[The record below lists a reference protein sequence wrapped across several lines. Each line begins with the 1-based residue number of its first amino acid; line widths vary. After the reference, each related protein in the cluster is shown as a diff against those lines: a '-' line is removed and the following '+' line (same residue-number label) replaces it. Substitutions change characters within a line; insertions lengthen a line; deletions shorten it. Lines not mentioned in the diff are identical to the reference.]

1 MLTFD
6 MFFQQ
11 APIGIAITQGYDPQ
25 GSDAAIV
32 MINPE
37 YEEITGRKKE
47 ELISLGLARIT
58 HPDDLEGYRENL
70 RRLQTGESRAFSMKK
85 RYLKPDGS
93 DVWVLVTVAPLT
105 LSEDQQGTYI
115 CLAVDVSECKAI
127 EAALQESERSKEV
140 FLSHLPGLAYRCNFD
155 ENWTMQY
162 VSDGCFNLT
171 GYPPESLLNNR
182 DLSYYDIIV
191 PEYREAVQQ
200 EWERIVATGQPFK
213 YEYEIITASGEKK
226 WVLELGQ
233 AVFNA
238 DGEVEALEGIVLDI
252 SDRKAIEDTL
262 KYTIEHDRWTGLYN
276 REYLI
281 TVLERD
287 LREKKETKKALIGI
301 NLNMIQL
308 LAVNYGFQH
317 SQNLIKKA
325 AETLS
330 QYSSDKCLLFRP
342 RENRFV
348 FYLTD
353 YQDKK
358 ELVDFSADVVKTL
371 EALFVSERIGGGIGI
386 VEIEPDQDDV
396 DVLLRRLL
404 VASERF
410 VGSFGR
416 DFKICFY
423 DGELERLVNRERD
436 IVEALN
442 KITVDYDTRD
452 ELYLVYQPVVDLKKG
467 AVVGFEALARLK
479 TEKLGPVSPQEFIP
493 LAEKTKLIIPL
504 GEKIIVQA
512 LGFLNKL
519 KEEGYDDLSILL
531 NISIIQ
537 LLHPDFPERLLA
549 LIKRMQVDPRNIGI
563 EITESVFANDYESV
577 NKILEELRTAGI
589 YIAIDDF
596 GTGYSSLTREKE
608 MMADCIKI
616 DKYFAD
622 ELVEADLDRAITCD
636 IISIAHKLGHETIAE
651 GVEQLVQLRYL
662 KRHSC
667 DKVQGYLISKPLSE
681 GEAIKFLEEGNWPV
695 GLKP

>member
-1 MLTFD
+1 M
-6 MFFQQ
+6 
-11 APIGIAITQGYDPQ
+11 
-25 GSDAAIV
+25 
-32 MINPE
+32 
-37 YEEITGRKKE
+37 
-47 ELISLGLARIT
+47 
-58 HPDDLEGYRENL
+58 
-70 RRLQTGESRAFSMKK
+70 
-85 RYLKPDGS
+85 
-93 DVWVLVTVAPLT
+93 
-105 LSEDQQGTYI
+105 
-115 CLAVDVSECKAI
+115 
-127 EAALQESERSKEV
+127 
-140 FLSHLPGLAYRCNFD
+140 
-155 ENWTMQY
+155 
-162 VSDGCFNLT
+162 
-171 GYPPESLLNNR
+171 
-182 DLSYYDIIV
+182 
-191 PEYREAVQQ
+191 
-200 EWERIVATGQPFK
+200 
-213 YEYEIITASGEKK
+213 
-226 WVLELGQ
+226 
-233 AVFNA
+233 
-238 DGEVEALEGIVLDI
+238 
-252 SDRKAIEDTL
+252 
-262 KYTIEHDRWTGLYN
+262 
-276 REYLI
+276 
-281 TVLERD
+281 
-287 LREKKETKKALIGI
+287 
-301 NLNMIQL
+301 
-308 LAVNYGFQH
+308 
-317 SQNLIKKA
+317 
-325 AETLS
+325 
-330 QYSSDKCLLFRP
+330 
-342 RENRFV
+342 
-348 FYLTD
+348 
-353 YQDKK
+353 
-358 ELVDFSADVVKTL
+358 
-371 EALFVSERIGGGIGI
+371 
-386 VEIEPDQDDV
+386 
-396 DVLLRRLL
+396 
-404 VASERF
+404 
-410 VGSFGR
+410 
-416 DFKICFY
+416 
-423 DGELERLVNRERD
+423 
-436 IVEALN
+436 EALN

-636 IISIAHKLGHETIAE
+636 IISMAHKLGHETIAE